1 MEREKHIA
9 DRKVG
14 DVRHLV
20 VPNASTVR
28 PDQSLDDLLRIMID
42 DPCTRHV
49 YVVDGAER
57 LVGVVRMFRVVEYL
71 FPFTSALERSNE
83 MVVAEMPQPSAR
95 TAADLMNPEPLYVD
109 EKTRVDEMARILLR
123 EKITELPVVDAD
135 HRLVGQINMYEVIAG
150 HLNDTENEHHLA

>member
-1 MEREKHIA
+1 MRGAPPEGCRMEREKHIA

-28 PDQSLDDLLRIMID
+28 PDQSVDDLLRIMID

-49 YVVDGAER
+49 YV
-57 LVGVVRMFRVVEYL
+57 
-71 FPFTSALERSNE
+71 
-83 MVVAEMPQPSAR
+83 
-95 TAADLMNPEPLYVD
+95 
-109 EKTRVDEMARILLR
+109 VDEMARILLR